1 MMSFPVQKC
10 FVLLPC
16 QEKYAQFKIF
26 AAFACII
33 GYYNLHIPSGPC
45 TLMYMPRR
53 NDKTVCVNCSSEGLR
68 SAYMRKRQQR
78 HDVIRDIIRAYNVKT
93 QRDLADQLQAEGY
106 DCTQATISRDIMD
119 MGLVKSREG
128 FYVLPE
134 EMRLQR
140 MVSELVEEVHLAG
153 NMVVVKTYS
162 GGAAGVSAALDK
174 ANLKGALGTV
184 AGDNTIMIAT
194 ITPEAA
200 QDVAGAI
207 NRLRRR

>member
-1 MMSFPVQKC
+1 
-10 FVLLPC
+10 
-16 QEKYAQFKIF
+16 
-26 AAFACII
+26 
-33 GYYNLHIPSGPC
+33 
-45 TLMYMPRR
+45 
-53 NDKTVCVNCSSEGLR
+53 
-68 SAYMRKRQQR
+68 MRKRQQR
-78 HDVIRDIIRAYNVKT
+78 HDVIRDIIREYSVKT
-93 QRDLADQLQAEGY
+93 QRDLAEQLQAAGY
-106 DCTQATISRDIMD
+106 DCIQATISRDIMD

-174 ANLKGALGTV
+174 ASLKGALGTV

-194 ITPEAA
+194 ATPEAA
-200 QDVAGAI
+200 SDVAGAI

>member
-1 MMSFPVQKC
+1 
-10 FVLLPC
+10 
-16 QEKYAQFKIF
+16 
-26 AAFACII
+26 
-33 GYYNLHIPSGPC
+33 
-45 TLMYMPRR
+45 
-53 NDKTVCVNCSSEGLR
+53 
-68 SAYMRKRQQR
+68 MRKRQQR
-78 HDVIRDIIRAYNVKT
+78 HDIIRDIIRDYNVKT

-194 ITPEAA
+194 ETTESA

>member
-1 MMSFPVQKC
+1 
-10 FVLLPC
+10 
-16 QEKYAQFKIF
+16 
-26 AAFACII
+26 
-33 GYYNLHIPSGPC
+33 
-45 TLMYMPRR
+45 
-53 NDKTVCVNCSSEGLR
+53 
-68 SAYMRKRQQR
+68 MRKRQQR
-78 HDVIRDIIRAYNVKT
+78 HDIIRDIIREHNVKT

-194 ITPEAA
+194 ETPESA

>member
-1 MMSFPVQKC
+1 
-10 FVLLPC
+10 
-16 QEKYAQFKIF
+16 
-26 AAFACII
+26 
-33 GYYNLHIPSGPC
+33 
-45 TLMYMPRR
+45 
-53 NDKTVCVNCSSEGLR
+53 
-68 SAYMRKRQQR
+68 MRKRQQR

>member
-1 MMSFPVQKC
+1 
-10 FVLLPC
+10 
-16 QEKYAQFKIF
+16 
-26 AAFACII
+26 
-33 GYYNLHIPSGPC
+33 
-45 TLMYMPRR
+45 
-53 NDKTVCVNCSSEGLR
+53 
-68 SAYMRKRQQR
+68 
-78 HDVIRDIIRAYNVKT
+78 
-93 QRDLADQLQAEGY
+93 
-106 DCTQATISRDIMD
+106 
-119 MGLVKSREG
+119 
-128 FYVLPE
+128 PE

-194 ITPEAA
+194 ETPESA